1 MRLRTAVVLLGA
13 LATGGCAAAE
23 QVEIVR
29 VRRDAR
35 YVTNA
40 QNTCFEAI
48 KGDPALRA
56 LEGKFASFSRQP
68 PATVL
73 ANTDKP
79 TADDVQLLFARR
91 KASQACRKKGLEGM
105 DGVHPSFIGALV
117 ELYTGGDALF
127 LQLVTGQMSWGE
139 YARRNMQ
146 ATAAASDRVNALPG
160 VIGKQVNTGNWYT
173 YEAQERQRVS
183 PLFAAWTAVQERLEA
198 QRQALAPSTSPTIV
212 RCEFVGG
219 RTLRCGS

>member
-29 VRRDAR
+29 IRREVRYVNDAR
-35 YVTNA
+35 
-40 QNTCFEAI
+40 NTCFDAVLA
-48 KGDPALRA
+48 DSAFRA
-56 LEGKFASFSRQP
+56 LDGKFTWSSDQSRQ
-68 PATVL
+68 AVL

-105 DGVHPSFIGALV
+105 DGVHPSFVGALV
-117 ELYTGGDALF
+117 DIYTGADMLF
-127 LQLVTGQMSWGE
+127 LQLVTGQVSWGE
-139 YARRNMQ
+139 YARRNIQ
-146 ATAAASDRVNALPG
+146 ATAAANDGVRTLPG

-183 PLFAAWTAVQERLEA
+183 RLFPAWIAVQEQLDA
-198 QRQALAPSTSPTIV
+198 QRQALAPSAPSAVT
-212 RCEFVGG
+212 RCRFVSG
-219 RTLRCGS
+219 RTLQCNL

>member
-1 MRLRTAVVLLGA
+1 MRLRTAVMLLGA
-13 LATGGCAAAE
+13 LAIGGCAAAE

-29 VRRDAR
+29 IRRDAR

-40 QNTCFEAI
+40 QNTCFDAI
-48 KGDPALRA
+48 KADPAFRA
-56 LEGKFASFSRQP
+56 LDGKFAWSSSRP
-68 PATVL
+68 TSTVL

-79 TADDVQLLFARR
+79 TPDDVQLLFVRR

-105 DGVHPSFIGALV
+105 DGVHPSLIGAV
-117 ELYTGGDALF
+117 VDLYTGADTLF

-146 ATAAASDRVNALPG
+146 ATVAANDGINTLPG